1 MRASCGSGTEEH
13 VVIESTVDR
22 VRGEHTTHELFF
34 LFVGYL
40 YLCNNSA
47 VKCVP
52 CTVPHFIVHK
62 DTKMIS
68 PKTTNMSCRY
78 RYITHFNL
86 FHRLAFFVVQH
97 IKRLSWHMPYA
108 TSPPISSTFLWLL
121 IKVLLIFQAV
131 SRSEEINQMWQTRT
145 NEQYHH
151 HLCCSVEKRTLL
163 QI

>member
-1 MRASCGSGTEEH
+1 MRQW
-13 VVIESTVDR
+13 STVTTTMTQLTAAGLTTVCHHTNQTDQRSQGCRYRTITLTHFNSSEPTVALVTEKERRGREEQNMLSFKEQWR
-22 VRGEHTTHELFF
+22 VRGEHTIHELF

-68 PKTTNMSCRY
+68 PKTTNMSCWY

-86 FHRLAFFVVQH
+86 FHRLV
-97 IKRLSWHMPYA
+97 
-108 TSPPISSTFLWLL
+108 FL
-121 IKVLLIFQAV
+121 
-131 SRSEEINQMWQTRT
+131 
-145 NEQYHH
+145 
-151 HLCCSVEKRTLL
+151 
-163 QI
+163 